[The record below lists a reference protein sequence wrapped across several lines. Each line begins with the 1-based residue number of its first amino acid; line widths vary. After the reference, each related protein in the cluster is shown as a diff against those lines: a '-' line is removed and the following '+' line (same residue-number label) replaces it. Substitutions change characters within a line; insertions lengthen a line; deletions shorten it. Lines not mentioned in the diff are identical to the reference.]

1 MFDVEGFDSWA
12 LDYEREAAE
21 MEAEGG
27 YPFGGR
33 TQVLDLVAVLA
44 HAGTGA
50 KVLDLGCGPGI
61 LLERFAQAGCE
72 VYGIDSSNQ
81 MLALAEKRVPAAH
94 LALADLRDELPAE
107 WGSGF
112 AAIISTYAIHH
123 IPDADKI
130 ALIRR
135 LLGLLAPGGAFLI
148 GDVAFADEADRLAAR
163 AEAGESWDDDE
174 YYTVTD
180 VLAAELP
187 GVSFHKVTPWS
198 GVVEVRAS

>member
-1 MFDVEGFDSWA
+1 MDEYTGFAEVYDELMEDVPYKEWSERIISIMR
-12 LDYEREAAE
+12 DYDIKD
-21 MEAEGG
+21 G
-27 YPFGGR
+27 
-33 TQVLDLVAVLA
+33 L
-44 HAGTGA
+44 
-50 KVLDLGCGPGI
+50 VLDLGCGPGI

>member
-33 TQVLDLVAVLA
+33 TQVLDLVAELA

>member
-33 TQVLDLVAVLA
+33 TQVLDLVAELA

-81 MLALAEKRVPAAH
+81 MLALAEKRVPTAH

-174 YYTVTD
+174 YYTVAD

-198 GVVEVRAS
+198 GVVEVRVS